1 MQGRVALVT
10 GASSGIGRVVAATLA
25 ARGARVMAVARRRD
39 RLEALAAETGVAV
52 EAVSLDS
59 EAGCRQAV
67 DATRA
72 RLGPVE
78 ILVNNAGVGS
88 ARERRVWEEPLDA
101 WRETMAVNLDAPFFL
116 TRLAAADM
124 VAGGWGRIVMVS
136 STAGTAGD
144 AEMPAYVASKHGVIG
159 LARAAA
165 LDLAPH
171 GVTCNAVLPGWVRT
185 EMADRSAAA
194 TAAARGIDPEEVWRE
209 RDASY
214 AAGRVPTAQ
223 EVAEAIAWLA
233 SDAASG
239 VNGETIAVA
248 LGNPW

>member
-39 RLEALAAETGVAV
+39 RLEALAAETGVEVLDVSLATEDGCRAAV
-52 EAVSLDS
+52 E
-59 EAGCRQAV
+59 EAR
-67 DATRA
+67 R

-88 ARERRVWEEPLDA
+88 AHERRVWEVPVEA

-136 STAGTAGD
+136 STAGTAGG

-165 LDLAPH
+165 VDLAPH

-185 EMADRSAAA
+185 EMAERSAAA
-194 TAAARGIDPEEVWRE
+194 TAAARGVEPETVWRD
-209 RDASY
+209 RAASY
-214 AAGRVPTAQ
+214 AAGRIPTAE
-223 EVAEAIAWLA
+223 EVAETIAWLV

-239 VNGETIAVA
+239 VSGETVAVS
-248 LGNPW
+248 LGDPW

>member
-194 TAAARGIDPEEVWRE
+194 KAAARGIDPEEVWRE